1 MDESHFSPLGLIK
14 IVRAER
20 SRGRG
25 RRSRGKKQRARARE
39 TARLYEGMVERRGR
53 KNRAEARER
62 EREIWALL
70 SRGRGTLSV
79 TFPRTI
85 CPPTFPTVRS
95 SIANILHRHR
105 RFDWPT
111 LSFPAFSW
119 DSRAIK
125 PRFPLGEINFRGGR
139 GAPLPENSDS
149 TGISIESAERA
160 QWIDDQ
166 KYRSE
171 SNWGGIDRK
180 SQSPL
185 QSFSNARY

>member
-1 MDESHFSPLGLIK
+1 MLTLIFRSDSSFPESSIFIHCPLPIAITKMDESHFSPLGLIK

-25 RRSRGKKQRARARE
+25 RRSRGKKQRE

-85 CPPTFPTVRS
+85 CPPTFPAVRS

-105 RFDWPT
+105 RFD
-111 LSFPAFSW
+111 
-119 DSRAIK
+119 
-125 PRFPLGEINFRGGR
+125 
-139 GAPLPENSDS
+139 
-149 TGISIESAERA
+149 
-160 QWIDDQ
+160 
-166 KYRSE
+166 
-171 SNWGGIDRK
+171 
-180 SQSPL
+180 
-185 QSFSNARY
+185 

>member
-25 RRSRGKKQRARARE
+25 RRSRGKKQRE

-62 EREIWALL
+62 ERDMGSIIERKRDVECNVPAYDL
-70 SRGRGTLSV
+70 SANFSD
-79 TFPRTI
+79 
-85 CPPTFPTVRS
+85 RS